1 MPFLKDDWTAADDP
15 LVSEDLAQYMDES
28 HDNGAFLVEDPQFAI
43 DFAPNGTRVGL
54 GDIMTRKRY
63 AE

>member
-1 MPFLKDDWTAADDP
+1 
-15 LVSEDLAQYMDES
+15 MDATVGGKKY
-28 HDNGAFLVEDPQFAI
+28 NFLVEEPEWAE
-43 DFAPNGTRVGL
+43 DFAPNGKCGMAVHMLEPTLNYVLGTLVKL

>member
-1 MPFLKDDWTAADDP
+1 
-15 LVSEDLAQYMDES
+15 MDES
-28 HDNGAFLVEDPQFAI
+28 HDHGAFLVEDPQFAI